1 MAEYIKR
8 EALVDLVLGKLKFM
22 GDARIMNKGDEK
34 VLSEID
40 GYEKAIYAVHE
51 LLLDKDLIEDI
62 QPVKRGK
69 WVKSVVIPIDS
80 PNLSMRYPFLPKNIV
95 RARCANCLIFSNDLS
110 QNEEMTL
117 KYCPNC
123 GAKMDLPDTTK
134 G

>member
-62 QPVKRGK
+62 QPVKRGR
-69 WVKSVVIPIDS
+69 WYHINNEGIIYCSE
-80 PNLSMRYPFLPKNIV
+80 
-95 RARCANCLIFSNDLS
+95 C
-110 QNEEMTL
+110 QNEAYWDTDYGQQL
-117 KYCPNC
+117 FDYCPYC
-123 GAKMDLPDTTK
+123 GAKMKKP
-134 G
+134 

>member
-8 EALVDLVLGKLKFM
+8 EALVDLVLGKLRFM
-22 GDARIMNKGDEK
+22 GDARIMNKGDDK

-62 QPVKRGK
+62 QPVKHGR
-69 WVKSVVIPIDS
+69 WIEVT
-80 PNLSMRYPFLPKNIV
+80 PKHSKCSCCDV
-95 RARCANCLIFSNDLS
+95 TCLIAVYPISANANF
-110 QNEEMTL
+110 
-117 KYCPNC
+117 CPNC
-123 GAKMDLPDTTK
+123 GADMREHEAIK

>member
-8 EALVDLVLGKLKFM
+8 KALVDLVLGNLKFM

-40 GYEKAIYAVHE
+40 GYEKAMCAVHE
-51 LLLDKDLIEDI
+51 LILDKDLIENI

-69 WVKSVVIPIDS
+69 WEEVPDWYDNDVH
-80 PNLSMRYPFLPKNIV
+80 Y
-95 RARCANCLIFSNDLS
+95 RCSACNAEFYLEVGTPEY
-110 QNEEMTL
+110 NEYW
-117 KYCPNC
+117 YCPHC
-123 GAKMDLPDTTK
+123 GADMREPEPIK

>member
-69 WVKSVVIPIDS
+69 MIAMSDEEK
-80 PNLSMRYPFLPKNIV
+80 Y
-95 RARCANCLIFSNDLS
+95 RAYKDTARDYDGRCSLCNCCVYDTDIFCA
-110 QNEEMTL
+110 E
-117 KYCPNC
+117 C
-123 GAKMDLPDTTK
+123 GAILQDVDATK